1 MIKVKTIK
9 FNSNDSN
16 CELFD
21 EHSIYLLSDDEQHS
35 NNAPGKY
42 LLNRTYSEWA
52 MNSFETE
59 ELIKRA
65 INDSKYVFGVA
76 FANTIEEAELKYQ
89 KDVLKC
95 ELQSYQ
101 HYLKRASDELSE
113 TMRKLTLVC
122 NQIDE
127 NFEFISNDCNGGK

>member
-1 MIKVKTIK
+1 MIKVKAIK

-21 EHSIYLLSDDEQHS
+21 EHSIYLLSDDEQVL

-52 MNSFETE
+52 MNSFETK

-65 INDSKYVFGVA
+65 INDSGYVFGVA

-89 KDVLKC
+89 NAVLKY
-95 ELQSYQ
+95 ELQNYQ
-101 HYLKRASDELSE
+101 RYLKRASDELSE
-113 TMRKLTLVC
+113 TMRKLVLVC

-127 NFEFISNDCNGGK
+127 GFEFVSGDCNGGK

>member
-1 MIKVKTIK
+1 
-9 FNSNDSN
+9 
-16 CELFD
+16 
-21 EHSIYLLSDDEQHS
+21 
-35 NNAPGKY
+35 
-42 LLNRTYSEWA
+42 

-59 ELIKRA
+59 ELIRRA
-65 INDSKYVFGVA
+65 INNSKDVLGVA

-89 KDVLKC
+89 NAVLKY
-95 ELQSYQ
+95 ELQNYQ